1 VSATALYGR
10 GFVRFADAR
19 SRAWLMRA
27 ESPYAAEVERVAQAL
42 GAPGAYFLNLSYEWG
57 CTCAVGPDPDGRG
70 WRLLRTLDWP
80 LDGLGRHLVA
90 HKRATPHGPSIDL
103 TWPGFAGTVQGFAPG
118 RFAVALNQAPMLRHG
133 LPLPL
138 DWALNRV
145 RVGRSRALPPT
156 HLLRR
161 ALETAPDFAA
171 ARRMLAE
178 TPICLPAI
186 FSLAGLE
193 DGCVI
198 ERTENDSHV
207 HPGPA
212 CVTNHWRSPRFRG
225 TARRSESE
233 ARLAAMDRLAPE
245 GGSDFAWLVP
255 PILNPT
261 TRLALWANPALGRLE
276 AQGHEADGPATKQLS
291 LS

>member
-1 VSATALYGR
+1 
-10 GFVRFADAR
+10 
-19 SRAWLMRA
+19 
-27 ESPYAAEVERVAQAL
+27 
-42 GAPGAYFLNLSYEWG
+42 
-57 CTCAVGPDPDGRG
+57 
-70 WRLLRTLDWP
+70 
-80 LDGLGRHLVA
+80 
-90 HKRATPHGPSIDL
+90 
-103 TWPGFAGTVQGFAPG
+103 
-118 RFAVALNQAPMLRHG
+118 
-133 LPLPL
+133 
-138 DWALNRV
+138 
-145 RVGRSRALPPT
+145 
-156 HLLRR
+156 
-161 ALETAPDFAA
+161 
-171 ARRMLAE
+171 MLAE